1 MHTLPRLCTTTAL
14 VATLMATSPS
24 WADVTAEQVWSDWQ
38 DMIEST
44 GAKVTYDS
52 AADDSI
58 LTINDLV
65 VTVDEAPKTDLRL
78 GAVVLQETGDGS
90 VQILLPASGPIIIET
105 GSEKATL
112 EQRNTGF
119 SLIVSGTAG
128 DLTYRYGASEF
139 SLALTE
145 YRIDDIPR
153 DNIQAEI
160 TLNDLVG
167 MLHGRTTGLRQ
178 LEQDFTLGKLA
189 YMIALTPPGKEITF
203 TSEGSIT
210 NLQSDVNVAIPENIE
225 TMTMAEAIDNGLIVK
240 NSLSYNDIA
249 ARFTYSENGDTAT
262 GSGESGSGDIR
273 MSFQKGD
280 NAVVEASESISL
292 GPIRLRVDGD
302 GNDSDM
308 FTARFALDQ
317 LGARLDL
324 GLPENIESFSSG
336 YGYGETSMA
345 DLMNAG
351 FGVGVNL
358 NYDGLDGAVSF
369 VRGDEAGSI
378 SAVSDMLDFGFSLS
392 REMLRVS
399 SASKGTEF
407 NLEAVDLPI
416 GAIRLAVAQTLQDFR
431 LPLKTTPDPQPFVY
445 HEEVRDLM
453 ISDNLWAM
461 FDPDAQI
468 PRTAIT
474 YVLNV
479 SGLGNWLIDP
489 FAPEFDTPG
498 NTKGELQRLTLHE
511 LLLRGA
517 GVELT
522 GAGDF
527 TFNNDDLDSYD
538 GIPAPKGDLEL
549 KLTGGN
555 HLLDTLVK
563 IGVLSDE
570 DALGF
575 RMALG
580 LFTVK
585 GDGDDTIVSHI
596 EANGKGELLANGKR
610 LK

>member
-1 MHTLPRLCTTTAL
+1 MNTLNRLCTTTAF
-14 VATLMATSPS
+14 VAALMATSPS
-24 WADVTAEQVWSDWQ
+24 RADVTAEQVWSDWQ
-38 DMIEST
+38 DMIESS

-52 AADDSI
+52 AADDGI

-65 VTVDEAPKTDLRL
+65 VIVDEAPKTDIRL

-90 VQILLPASGPIIIET
+90 VQVLLPASGPIIIET
-105 GSEKATL
+105 SSEKATL

-139 SLALTE
+139 SLALAE
-145 YRIDDIPR
+145 YRKDDIR
-153 DNIQAEI
+153 HEGLKAQV
-160 TLNDLVG
+160 TLSDLTG
-167 MLHGRTTGLRQ
+167 MLHGRITGLRQ
-178 LEQDFTLGKLA
+178 LEQNFTLGKLA
-189 YMIALTPPGKEITF
+189 YMIALTTPGKDMSF

-210 NLQSDVNVAIPENIE
+210 NLQSDVSVAIPENIE
-225 TMTMAEAIDNGLIVK
+225 TLTMAEAMNNGLIMK
-240 NSLSYNDIA
+240 GNIGYNDIA
-249 ARFTYSENGDTAT
+249 ARFTYSENEDKIT
-262 GSGESGSGDIR
+262 GSGEFGSGDIR

-280 NAVVEASESISL
+280 NAVVEASESITF

-302 GNDSDM
+302 IADNDM
-308 FTARFALDQ
+308 FTARLALDQ
-317 LGARLDL
+317 LGVRLDM
-324 GLPENIESFSSG
+324 GLPENFEAFSS
-336 YGYGETSMA
+336 GYGETSMA

-392 REMLRVS
+392 RELLRVT
-399 SASKGTEF
+399 SASKGSEF
-407 NLEAVDLPI
+407 NLEAVDLPV

-431 LPLKTTPDPQPFVY
+431 LPLKTTQDPQRFVY

-563 IGVLSDE
+563 IGILSDE
-570 DALGF
+570 DALAF

>member
-1 MHTLPRLCTTTAL
+1 MNTLPRLCTTTAL
-14 VATLMATSPS
+14 AATLMATGPAWS
-24 WADVTAEQVWSDWQ
+24 DVTAEQVWSDWQ

-52 AADDSI
+52 AADDGI

-65 VTVDEAPKTDLRL
+65 VTVDEAPKTDIRL

-90 VQILLPASGPIIIET
+90 VQVLLPASGPVTIET
-105 GSEKATL
+105 GNDKATL

-119 SLIVSGTAG
+119 SLIVSGMAG
-128 DLTYRYGASEF
+128 DMTYRYAATEF
-139 SLALTE
+139 SLALVE
-145 YRIDDIPR
+145 YRLAGTPL
-153 DNIQAEI
+153 NGQQARI
-160 TLNDLVG
+160 TLSDLSG
-167 MLHGRTTGLRQ
+167 TLHGRMTGLRQ
-178 LEQDFTLGKLA
+178 LEQEFALGKLA
-189 YMIALTPPGKEITF
+189 YMVDLSDNEKGMAL
-203 TSEGSIT
+203 TSEGNIT
-210 NLQSDVNVAIPENIE
+210 NLQSEVNVAIPENIE
-225 TMTMAEAIDNGLIVK
+225 TLTMAEAIDNGLIMK
-240 NSLSYNDIA
+240 GNLGYNDIA
-249 ARFTYSENGDTAT
+249 ARFTYLENGDKIT

-280 NAVVEASESISL
+280 NAVVEASESISF

-302 GNDSDM
+302 VADNDM
-308 FTARFALDQ
+308 FTARFTLDQ
-317 LGARLDL
+317 LEARLDM
-324 GLPENIESFSSG
+324 GLPENFESFSSG
-336 YGYGETSMA
+336 YDETSMP

-351 FGVGVNL
+351 FRVGVNL
-358 NYDGLDGAVSF
+358 NYDGMDGAVSF

-378 SAVSDMLDFGFSLS
+378 SAISDMLDFGFSLS

-416 GAIRLAVAQTLQDFR
+416 GAIRLVVAQTLQDFR

-445 HEEVRDLM
+445 HEEIRDLA
-453 ISDNLWAM
+453 ISDNLWAL
-461 FDPDAQI
+461 FDPDSQI

-474 YVLNV
+474 YVLNI

-498 NTKGELQRLTLHE
+498 NTKGELRRLTLHE

-527 TFNNDDLDSYD
+527 TFDNDDLDSYD

-563 IGVLSDE
+563 IGVLSNE

>member
-1 MHTLPRLCTTTAL
+1 MNTLPRLCTTTAF
-14 VATLMATSPS
+14 VAALMATSPS

-52 AADDSI
+52 AADDGI

-65 VTVDEAPKTDLRL
+65 VILGKTPKPAIRL
-78 GAVVLQETGDGS
+78 GALVLQETGDGS
-90 VQILLPASGPIIIET
+90 VQVLLPASSPVIIEPNN
-105 GSEKATL
+105 EKITL

-119 SLIVSGTAG
+119 SLIVSGTTG
-128 DLTYRYGASEF
+128 DMTYRYAAKEL
-139 SLALTE
+139 SLALVE
-145 YRIDDIPR
+145 YRLAGTPL
-153 DNIQAEI
+153 NGQQARI
-160 TLNDLVG
+160 TLSDLSG
-167 MLHGRTTGLRQ
+167 TLHGRMTGLRQ
-178 LEQDFTLGKLA
+178 MEQEFALGKLA
-189 YMIALTPPGKEITF
+189 YMVDLNDTEKEISF

-210 NLQSDVNVAIPENIE
+210 NLQSEVNIAIPENIE
-225 TMTMAEAIDNGLIVK
+225 TLTMAEAMDNGLIMK
-240 NSLSYNDIA
+240 GNLGYNDIA
-249 ARFTYSENGDTAT
+249 ARFTYLENEDKIT
-262 GSGESGSGDIR
+262 GSGESGSGDIQ
-273 MSFQKGD
+273 MSLQKGD
-280 NAVVEASESISL
+280 NAVVEASESISF

-302 GNDSDM
+302 VADNDM
-308 FTARFALDQ
+308 FTARFVLDQ
-317 LGARLDL
+317 LGARLDM
-324 GLPENIESFSSG
+324 GLPENFESFSSG
-336 YGYGETSMA
+336 YDETSMP

-351 FGVGVNL
+351 FRVGVNL
-358 NYDGLDGAVSF
+358 NYDNLDGAVSF
-369 VRGDEAGSI
+369 VRGGETGSV
-378 SAVSDMLDFGFSLS
+378 SAVSDKLDFGFSMS
-392 REMLRVS
+392 RELLRVS

-407 NLEAVDLPI
+407 NLETVDLPI
-416 GAIRLAVAQTLQDFR
+416 GAIRLAIAQTLQDIR
-431 LPLKTTPDPQPFVY
+431 LPLNTTPDPQPFVY
-445 HEEVRDLM
+445 HEEIRDLA
-453 ISDNLWAM
+453 ISDNLWAL
-461 FDPDAQI
+461 FDPDSQI

-498 NTKGELQRLTLHE
+498 NTKGELRRLTLHE

-549 KLTGGN
+549 KLTGGDQI
-555 HLLDTLVK
+555 LDTLVK

-580 LFTVK
+580 LFTIK
-585 GDGDDTIVSHI
+585 GNGDDTIVSHI

>member
-1 MHTLPRLCTTTAL
+1 MNTLPRLFTTTAL
-14 VATLMATSPS
+14 AAALMASGPS
-24 WADVTAEQVWSDWQ
+24 WADVTAEQAWSDWQ

-52 AADDSI
+52 AADDGI

-65 VTVDEAPKTDLRL
+65 VTMDSVPETDIRL

-90 VQILLPASGPIIIET
+90 VQVLLPASGPVTIET
-105 GSEKATL
+105 GNDKATL

-128 DLTYRYGASEF
+128 DMTYRYAATEF
-139 SLALTE
+139 SLALVE
-145 YRIDDIPR
+145 YRLDGILREGP
-153 DNIQAEI
+153 QARI
-160 TLNDLVG
+160 TLNGLAG
-167 MLHGRTTGLRQ
+167 TLHGRTTGLPK
-178 LEQDFTLGKLA
+178 LEHNFTLANLA
-189 YMIALTPPGKEITF
+189 YMFDLPQPEKDFSFAT
-203 TSEGSIT
+203 EGSIT
-210 NLQSDVNVAIPENIE
+210 NLQSEVNVAIPENIE
-225 TMTMAEAIDNGLIVK
+225 TMTMAEAMDNGLIMK
-240 NSLSYNDIA
+240 GNLGYNDIA
-249 ARFTYSENGDTAT
+249 ARFTYLENGDKIT

-273 MSFQKGD
+273 MSLQKGD
-280 NAVVEASESISL
+280 NAAVEASESITF

-302 GNDSDM
+302 VADNDM

-317 LGARLDL
+317 LGARLDM
-324 GLPENIESFSSG
+324 GLPENFESFSSG
-336 YGYGETSMA
+336 YGETSMQ

-351 FGVGVNL
+351 LRVGVNL
-358 NYDGLDGAVSF
+358 NYDNLDGAVSF
-369 VRGDEAGSI
+369 VRGGEAGSV
-378 SAVSDMLDFGFSLS
+378 STVSDKLDFGFSLS

-416 GAIRLAVAQTLQDFR
+416 GAIRLVVAQTLQDFR

-453 ISDNLWAM
+453 ISDNLWAL

-498 NTKGELQRLTLHE
+498 NTKGELHRLTLHE

>member
-14 VATLMATSPS
+14 VTLMATSPA
-24 WADVTAEQVWSDWQ
+24 WADVTAEQVWTDWQ
-38 DMIEST
+38 GMIESS

-52 AADDSI
+52 SADDGI

-65 VTVDEAPKTDLRL
+65 VTVDDVAKTNIRL

-90 VQILLPASGPIIIET
+90 VQVLLPASGPIVIES
-105 GSEKATL
+105 GNDKATL

-128 DLTYRYGASEF
+128 DMTYRYAATEF

-145 YRIDDIPR
+145 YLIDNTPSDGQ
-153 DNIQAEI
+153 QARM
-160 TLNDLVG
+160 TLNNLAG
-167 MLHGRTTGLRQ
+167 TLHGRTTGLRQ
-178 LEQDFTLGKLA
+178 LEQDFILGKLT
-189 YMIALTPPGKEITF
+189 YALDLTDPEKEAAI

-225 TMTMAEAIDNGLIVK
+225 TLSMAEAFEKGLTLK
-240 NSLSYNDIA
+240 SGLSYNDIA
-249 ARFTYSENGDTAT
+249 ARFTYSENGDKIT

-273 MSFQKGD
+273 MSLQEGD
-280 NAVVEASESISL
+280 NVVADAFESVSF

-302 GNDSDM
+302 VADNDM
-308 FTARFALDQ
+308 FTAHLALDQ
-317 LGARLDL
+317 LGARLDM
-324 GLPENIESFSSG
+324 GIPENFESLSAG
-336 YGYGETSMA
+336 NGDTSMP
-345 DLMNAG
+345 DILNAG
-351 FGVGVNL
+351 FRVGVNL

-369 VRGDEAGSI
+369 VRGGEAGSV
-378 SAVSDMLDFGFSLS
+378 SAVSDMLDLGLSLS
-392 REMLRVS
+392 REMLHIS
-399 SASKGTEF
+399 SASKATEF
-407 NLEAVDLPI
+407 NLESADLPI
-416 GAIRLAVAQTLQDFR
+416 GAIRLAVAQTLQDIR
-431 LPLKTTPDPQPFVY
+431 IPSNTTPEPQPFTY
-445 HEEVRDLM
+445 RQEIRNLS
-453 ISDNLWAM
+453 ISDNLWAL
-461 FDPDAQI
+461 FDPDSQI

-489 FAPEFDTPG
+489 FSPEMNIPG
-498 NTKGELQRLTLHE
+498 NTKGELHRLTLHE
-511 LLLRGA
+511 LLLSGA

-538 GIPAPKGDLEL
+538 GIPAPKGDMNL

-555 HLLDTLVK
+555 QLLDTLVK
-563 IGVLSDE
+563 MGLLSEENAIGLRLASG
-570 DALGF
+570 AF
-575 RMALG
+575 AI
-580 LFTVK
+580 K
-585 GDGDDTIVSHI
+585 GDGDDTIVSSI

>member
-1 MHTLPRLCTTTAL
+1 MNTLNRLCTTTAF
-14 VATLMATSPS
+14 VAALMATSPS

-52 AADDSI
+52 AADDGI

-65 VTVDEAPKTDLRL
+65 VTVDEAPKTDIRL

-90 VQILLPASGPIIIET
+90 VQVLLPASGPIIIET

-128 DLTYRYGASEF
+128 DLTYRYAATEI

-145 YRIDDIPR
+145 YRKDDIR
-153 DNIQAEI
+153 REGLKAQVA
-160 TLNDLVG
+160 LNDLSG

-189 YMIALTPPGKEITF
+189 YMIDLTHPEKEISF

-210 NLQSDVNVAIPENIE
+210 NLQSDVNVAIPENIK
-225 TMTMAEAIDNGLIVK
+225 TLTMAEAMDNGLIMK
-240 NSLSYNDIA
+240 GNIGYNDIA
-249 ARFTYSENGDTAT
+249 ARFTYSENEDKIT

-273 MSFQKGD
+273 MSLQKGD
-280 NAVVEASESISL
+280 NTVVEASESISF

-302 GNDSDM
+302 VADNDM
-308 FTARFALDQ
+308 FNARFALDQ
-317 LGARLDL
+317 LGGRLDM
-324 GLPENIESFSSG
+324 GLPENIESFSS
-336 YGYGETSMA
+336 GYGETSMA

-351 FGVGVNL
+351 FRVGVNL
-358 NYDGLDGAVSF
+358 NYDNLDGAVSF
-369 VRGDEAGSI
+369 VRGGEAGSI
-378 SAVSDMLDFGFSLS
+378 SAISDMLDFGFSLS

-407 NLEAVDLPI
+407 NLETVDLPI
-416 GAIRLAVAQTLQDFR
+416 GAIRLVVAQTLQDFR

-445 HEEVRDLM
+445 HEEIRDLA

-479 SGLGNWLIDP
+479 SGLGNWLVDP

-498 NTKGELQRLTLHE
+498 NTKGELHRLTLHE

-555 HLLDTLVK
+555 QILDTLVK

-580 LFTVK
+580 LFTLK

-596 EANGKGELLANGKR
+596 EANGKGDLLANGKR

>member
-1 MHTLPRLCTTTAL
+1 MHTLTRLCTTTAL
-14 VATLMATSPS
+14 VTALMATSPA
-24 WADVTAEQVWSDWQ
+24 WADVTAEQVWTDWQ
-38 DMIEST
+38 DMIESS

-52 AADDSI
+52 AADDGI

-65 VTVDEAPKTDLRL
+65 VTVDTAPKTDIRL
-78 GAVVLQETGDGS
+78 GAVVLQETGGGS
-90 VQILLPASGPIIIET
+90 VQVLLPASGPIVFEIS
-105 GSEKATL
+105 SEKATL

-119 SLIVSGTAG
+119 SLIVSGSAG
-128 DLTYRYGASEF
+128 DMTYRYAATEF
-139 SLALTE
+139 SLSLTE
-145 YRIDDIPR
+145 YRKGDIR
-153 DNIQAEI
+153 HEGLKAQV
-160 TLNDLVG
+160 TLNDLTG
-167 MLHGRTTGLRQ
+167 MLRERITGLRQ
-178 LEQDFTLGKLA
+178 LEQNFTLGNLA
-189 YMIALTPPGKEITF
+189 YVIDLTHPEKEVVF
-203 TSEGSIT
+203 TSEGNIT

-225 TMTMAEAIDNGLIVK
+225 TLSMAEAIDNGLILK
-240 NSLSYNDIA
+240 GSLSYNDIA
-249 ARFTYSENGDTAT
+249 AQFSFSEDGDKIT

-280 NAVVEASESISL
+280 NGVVDASETISF
-292 GPIRLRVDGD
+292 GPIRLRIDGD
-302 GNDSDM
+302 VTGNDI

-317 LGARLDL
+317 LGASLDM
-324 GLPENIESFSSG
+324 GLPENFESFSSSD
-336 YGYGETSMA
+336 GETSMS
-345 DLMNAG
+345 DLVDAG
-351 FGVGVNL
+351 FRAGVNL
-358 NYDGLDGAVSF
+358 NYSNLDGAVSF
-369 VRGDEAGSI
+369 IRGGETGSI
-378 SAVSDMLDFGFSLS
+378 SAVSDMLDFGFSMS
-392 REMLRVS
+392 RELLRVT

-407 NLEAVDLPI
+407 NLESVDLPI
-416 GAIRLAVAQTLQDFR
+416 GAIRLAVAQTLQDIR
-431 LPLKTTPDPQPFVY
+431 LPLNTTPEPQPFTY
-445 HEEVRDLM
+445 HEEIRDLM
-453 ISDNLWAM
+453 ISDNLWAL
-461 FDPDAQI
+461 FDPDSQI

-489 FAPEFDTPG
+489 FAPDFDTPG
-498 NTKGELQRLTLHE
+498 NTKGELHRLTLHE
-511 LLLRGA
+511 LLLNGA

-538 GIPAPKGDLEL
+538 GIPAPIGDMNL

-555 HLLDTLVK
+555 QLLDTLVRMG
-563 IGVLSDE
+563 ILSDE

>member
-1 MHTLPRLCTTTAL
+1 MNTLPRLFTTTAL
-14 VATLMATSPS
+14 AAALMATGPS

-44 GAKVTYDS
+44 GARVTYDS
-52 AADDSI
+52 AADDGI

-65 VTVDEAPKTDLRL
+65 VILGKTPKPAIRL

-90 VQILLPASGPIIIET
+90 VQVLLPASSPVTIET
-105 GSEKATL
+105 GNDKATL

-128 DLTYRYGASEF
+128 DMTYRYAATEF
-139 SLALTE
+139 SLALVE
-145 YRIDDIPR
+145 YRLAGTPL
-153 DNIQAEI
+153 NGQQARI
-160 TLNDLVG
+160 TLSDLSG
-167 MLHGRTTGLRQ
+167 TLHGRMTGLRQ
-178 LEQDFTLGKLA
+178 LEQEFALGKLA
-189 YMIALTPPGKEITF
+189 YMVDLSDNEKGMAL

-210 NLQSDVNVAIPENIE
+210 NLQSEVNIAIPENIE
-225 TMTMAEAIDNGLIVK
+225 TLTMAEAMDNGLIMK
-240 NSLSYNDIA
+240 GNLGYNDIA
-249 ARFTYSENGDTAT
+249 ARFTYLENEDKIT
-262 GSGESGSGDIR
+262 GSGESGSGDIQ
-273 MSFQKGD
+273 MSLQKGD
-280 NAVVEASESISL
+280 NAVVEASESISF

-302 GNDSDM
+302 VADNDM
-308 FTARFALDQ
+308 FTARFVLDQ
-317 LGARLDL
+317 LGARLDM
-324 GLPENIESFSSG
+324 GLPENFESFSSG
-336 YGYGETSMA
+336 YDETSMP

-351 FGVGVNL
+351 FRVGVNL
-358 NYDGLDGAVSF
+358 NYDNLDGAVSF
-369 VRGDEAGSI
+369 VRGGEAGNV
-378 SAVSDMLDFGFSLS
+378 SAVSDKLDFGFSMS
-392 REMLRVS
+392 RELLRVS

-407 NLEAVDLPI
+407 NLETVDLPI
-416 GAIRLAVAQTLQDFR
+416 GAIRLAIAQTLQDIR
-431 LPLKTTPDPQPFVY
+431 LPLNTTPDPQPFVY
-445 HEEVRDLM
+445 HEEIRDLA
-453 ISDNLWAM
+453 ISDNLWAL
-461 FDPDAQI
+461 FDPDSQI

-479 SGLGNWLIDP
+479 SGLGNWLVDP

-498 NTKGELQRLTLHE
+498 NTKGELHRLTLHE

>member
-1 MHTLPRLCTTTAL
+1 MHTLNRLCTTTAL
-14 VATLMATSPS
+14 IAALMATSPA

-38 DMIEST
+38 EMIESS
-44 GAKVTYDS
+44 GAKVTYVS
-52 AADDSI
+52 AADDGI

-65 VTVDEAPKTDLRL
+65 VIVDDTPETNIRL

-90 VQILLPASGPIIIET
+90 VQVLLPASGPIVIQS
-105 GSEKATL
+105 GNDKATL

-128 DLTYRYGASEF
+128 DMTYRYAAKE
-139 SLALTE
+139 LALILTE
-145 YRIDDIPR
+145 YLISNTPVEAAKAR
-153 DNIQAEI
+153 I

-167 MLHGRTTGLRQ
+167 TLHGRKTGLRQ
-178 LEQDFTLGKLA
+178 LEQDFTLGKLT
-189 YMIALTPPGKEITF
+189 YTLDLTNPFREETF

-210 NLQSDVNVAIPENIE
+210 NLQSGVNVAIPENIE
-225 TMTMAEAIDNGLIVK
+225 TLSMAEAFEKGLTMK
-240 NSLSYNDIA
+240 GGLSYNDIA
-249 ARFTYSENGDTAT
+249 ARFTYSENGDKIV

-273 MSFQKGD
+273 MSLQKGD
-280 NAVVEASESISL
+280 NGVADAFESISF

-302 GNDSDM
+302 VADNDM
-308 FTARFALDQ
+308 FTARLALDQ
-317 LGARLDL
+317 LGARLDM
-324 GLPENIESFSSG
+324 GIPENFESLSTGNGDSS
-336 YGYGETSMA
+336 MP
-345 DLMNAG
+345 DVLNAG
-351 FGVGVNL
+351 FRFGVNL

-369 VRGDEAGSI
+369 VRGGEEGSV
-378 SAVSDMLDFGFSLS
+378 SAVSDMLDIGLSLS
-392 REMLRVS
+392 REMLHIS

-407 NLEAVDLPI
+407 NLESVDLPI
-416 GAIRLAVAQTLQDFR
+416 GAIRLAVAQTLQDIR
-431 LPLKTTPDPQPFVY
+431 LPLNTTPDPQPFTY
-445 HEEVRDLM
+445 HEEIRDLM
-453 ISDNLWAM
+453 ISDNLWAL
-461 FDPDAQI
+461 FDPDSQI

-498 NTKGELQRLTLHE
+498 NTKGELHRLTLHE
-511 LLLRGA
+511 LLLSGA

-538 GIPAPKGDLEL
+538 GIPAPKGDMNL
-549 KLTGGN
+549 KLTGGDQ
-555 HLLDTLVK
+555 LLDTLVK
-563 IGVLSDE
+563 IGILSDE

-580 LFTVK
+580 LFTIK

-596 EANGKGELLANGKR
+596 QANGKGELLANGKR